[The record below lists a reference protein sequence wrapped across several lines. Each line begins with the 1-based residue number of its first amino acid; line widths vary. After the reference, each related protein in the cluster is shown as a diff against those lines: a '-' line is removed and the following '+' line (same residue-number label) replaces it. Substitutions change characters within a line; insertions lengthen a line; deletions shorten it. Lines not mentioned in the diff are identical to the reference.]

1 MKYTTPILDLY
12 RFDFEP
18 IKKMSKNNHSLS
30 LKFILIISICF
41 FLAIQLM
48 AQEETISDQEPAAST
63 EEAGQEEQATS
74 DDGIPTDP
82 EIISQG
88 ESLFKGNCTTCHAIH
103 EKVIGPALKN
113 VHQRRPT
120 EWLYAFIKNSQK
132 VIQSGDEYAVNLYN
146 EYNQVQMTSFNFKNE
161 EILSIL
167 AYIKSESAKTPQA
180 EVASTEGTADAT
192 EASGSS
198 VPTGYLTAILIGLVV
213 VLVLILIVLYLIV
226 SVLTKY
232 LKDKKE
238 GIDEADK
245 ELVTQKFSIGKL
257 VTSNGFIGIV
267 VFAFTAIV
275 LKTLIDGAFTI
286 GVQQGYQPTQPIA
299 FSHKIHAGQYEI
311 ECQYCHTGVM
321 ESKSANIPSANICM
335 NCHTAIKTES
345 KEIQKIYAAIDYDP
359 ETGQYGDDTQPIEW
373 IRVHNLPDLAYFN
386 HAQHYNVGG
395 VECQTCHGP
404 IEEMEVVYQHSTLT
418 MGWCINCHR
427 ETNVNTK
434 DNDYYTNLV
443 KLHEKNGKEPMKVED
458 IGGLECSKCHY

>member
-1 MKYTTPILDLY
+1 MY

-30 LKFILIISICF
+30 LKFILIISLCF
-41 FLAIQLM
+41 FLAIQLK
-48 AQEETISDQEPAAST
+48 AQEEATSDQEPAALT
-63 EEAGQEEQATS
+63 DGVGQEEQAS
-74 DDGIPTDP
+74 SDDDGIPTDP

-88 ESLFKGNCTTCHAIH
+88 EGLFKGNCTTCHAIH

-113 VHQRRPT
+113 VHQRRPM

-167 AYIKSESAKTPQA
+167 AYIKSESAKTLQA
-180 EVASTEGTADAT
+180 EVASTEETADAT

-232 LKDKKE
+232 LNDKKE

-245 ELVTQKFSIGKL
+245 ELVTQKFNIGKL

-359 ETGQYGDDTQPIEW
+359 ETGQYGDDVQPIEW
-373 IRVHNLPDLAYFN
+373 VRVHNLPDLAYFN

-395 VECQTCHGP
+395 VECQTCHGS

-443 KLHEKNGKEPMKVED
+443 KLHEKNSKEPMKVED